1 MYFKASESDAQTD
14 EFKTSLKRQNDVL
27 SGDILEEL
35 AQNPKI
41 TYASGVKVNYE
52 KFSGLAGAVRAQLDM
67 KVKPALICLKVG
79 GLVPEVLSR
88 KIYG

>member
-1 MYFKASESDAQTD
+1 MVCVCNFKASESDAQTD

-52 KFSGLAGAVRAQLDM
+52 KFLGLAGKDTATWQ
-67 KVKPALICLKVG
+67 
-79 GLVPEVLSR
+79 
-88 KIYG
+88 YGHNLT

>member
-1 MYFKASESDAQTD
+1 MVCVCISRHRKADVQTD

-35 AQNPKI
+35 AQDPKI

-52 KFSGLAGAVRAQLDM
+52 KFLGLAGKDTA
-67 KVKPALICLKVG
+67 INSTG
-79 GLVPEVLSR
+79 TT
-88 KIYG
+88 